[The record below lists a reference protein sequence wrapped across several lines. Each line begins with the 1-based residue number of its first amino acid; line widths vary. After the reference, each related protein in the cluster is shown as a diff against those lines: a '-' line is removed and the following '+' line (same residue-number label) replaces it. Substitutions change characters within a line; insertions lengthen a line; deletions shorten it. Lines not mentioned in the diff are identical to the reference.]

1 MRGMELRQLR
11 YFVAVA
17 EHANFN
23 RAAANLHVAQPA
35 LSRQVMNLEKDL
47 GMPLLERLPR
57 GVKLTPAGQA
67 FLDRARRILAD
78 VESARSVARE
88 AMRGEVGV
96 LRLGFNAIAVRNSV
110 VPEALRRFRLERPGV
125 HLSLN
130 TLTSPKQ
137 IRRIYDQT
145 LDVGF
150 LYSPPAAH
158 PELQFVEIAPY
169 KMMVAM
175 PRRHPLAGRRSLR
188 LTDLRNENF
197 VWQARLRLPWI
208 HDQLIAECL
217 AKGFSPHVVQEADDA
232 EALLSLV
239 SVGLGIGF
247 VHPTQRTPMR
257 DLVYKNISDLSL
269 IWPLFMAWRRG
280 EPPPALAAFIELV
293 RGILQTRRHRMERSE
308 GRSNTEPRR

>member
-1 MRGMELRQLR
+1 MRSMELRQLR

-47 GMPLLERLPR
+47 GMALLERLPR
-57 GVKLTPAGQA
+57 GVRLTPAGQA

-78 VESARSVARE
+78 VESARGVAGD
-88 AMRGEVGV
+88 AVRGEVGV
-96 LRLGFNAIAVRNSV
+96 LRLGFNAVAVRNSV

-125 HLSLN
+125 QLSLN
-130 TLTSPKQ
+130 TLTSPEQ
-137 IRRIYDQT
+137 IRRLHDQT

-150 LYSPPAAH
+150 LYSPPASH
-158 PELQFVEIAPY
+158 PQLQFVEIAPY
-169 KMMVAM
+169 KMVVAM
-175 PRRHPLAGRRSLR
+175 LRRHPLAARRKLR
-188 LTDLRNENF
+188 LADLRDENF

-217 AKGFSPHVVQEADDA
+217 GKGFSPHVVQEADDA

-247 VHPTQRTPMR
+247 VHPTQPIPTR
-257 DLVYKNISDLSL
+257 DLVYKEISDLSL
-269 IWPLFMAWRRG
+269 IWPLFMAWRVG
-280 EPPPALAAFIELV
+280 EPAPALAAFVELV
-293 RGILQTRRHRMERSE
+293 HGILQSRRQRKERTGS
-308 GRSNTEPRR
+308 RSNAGSRR